1 MGWWKLERL
10 IAFKVPMDVEM
21 ILSDR
26 DFGGLEF
33 TDRVVAW
40 DTVNL
45 FKCTCVLGVIANCIS
60 CPFDLFDELLKA
72 TIYNLIVKIWV
83 KELNDLFSLLVN
95 SIEACDFQV
104 MADTISLLCEILP
117 VLLKEGP

>member
-1 MGWWKLERL
+1 
-10 IAFKVPMDVEM
+10 MDVEI

-45 FKCTCVLGVIANCIS
+45 FKCTRILGVVGNRIS
-60 CPFDLFDELLKA
+60 CLFNLFNELLKT
-72 TIYNLIVKIWV
+72 TIYNLIIKIWV

-95 SIEACDFQV
+95 RIEACDF
-104 MADTISLLCEILP
+104 
-117 VLLKEGP
+117 